1 MNEVNNCVTHN
12 ECQKHPTE
20 VHELCSF
27 NDTRSFIQVLTT
39 FAESELVSFVFFYP
53 WLVLLSLTIYDIS
66 PRLFPSTS
74 SVVFTECTICSCW
87 FKWI

>member
-20 VHELCSF
+20 LHKLCSF

-39 FAESELVSFVFFYP
+39 FAESELVRFVFFYP

-66 PRLFPSTS
+66 PRLFP
-74 SVVFTECTICSCW
+74 VQAL
-87 FKWI
+87 